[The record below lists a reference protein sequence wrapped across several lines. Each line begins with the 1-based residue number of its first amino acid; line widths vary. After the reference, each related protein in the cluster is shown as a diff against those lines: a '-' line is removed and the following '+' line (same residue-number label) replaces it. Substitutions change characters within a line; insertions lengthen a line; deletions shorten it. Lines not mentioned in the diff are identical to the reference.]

1 MTVDVSY
8 EFGHR
13 YVLLLVGDHFPHAR
27 YLTLFRLL
35 CLAQF
40 ASTDA
45 SVHAAKEPNV
55 FVRKRASNLLLVI

>member
-8 EFGHR
+8 EFRHR

-40 ASTDA
+40 ASTERFGPCGEG
-45 SVHAAKEPNV
+45 AKRFRPQKS
-55 FVRKRASNLLLVI
+55 F

>member
-13 YVLLLVGDHFPHAR
+13 YVLLLVGDHFLHAR

-35 CLAQF
+35 AWRNSQYRRFGPCGEG
-40 ASTDA
+40 
-45 SVHAAKEPNV
+45 AKRFRPQ
-55 FVRKRASNLLLVI
+55 KSL